1 MFFNDSDD
9 GGGDD
14 DGVDD
19 DGDDDDDSKIIL
31 RKLLWS
37 VIQAENLHRL
47 QVDIFG
53 IIMIYL
59 SEAKTCVPC
68 REDMYLQRYMSKIKF
83 IKQKE
88 CLRAARRIARGG
100 GHRFAKRFGQR
111 RPELDMLIEE
121 EPFDKLRSQLLY
133 RNRVMCVF
141 DLR

>member
-9 GGGDD
+9 GGVDD

-68 REDMYLQRYMSKIKF
+68 REDMYLQRYMSKKLI
-83 IKQKE
+83 
-88 CLRAARRIARGG
+88 LLSRRNA
-100 GHRFAKRFGQR
+100 
-111 RPELDMLIEE
+111 
-121 EPFDKLRSQLLY
+121 
-133 RNRVMCVF
+133 
-141 DLR
+141 